1 MVNERFVYIRKRR
14 RHDEPFN
21 IFEIR
26 DKKGKV
32 PTMHFLTE
40 SDMMTVYDLLQG
52 LHMKFED
59 C

>member
-1 MVNERFVYIRKRR
+1 MVNERFVCVRKRR
-14 RHDEPFN
+14 RYNDCFN

-26 DKKGKV
+26 DKKGQV

-52 LHMKFED
+52 HMKFED